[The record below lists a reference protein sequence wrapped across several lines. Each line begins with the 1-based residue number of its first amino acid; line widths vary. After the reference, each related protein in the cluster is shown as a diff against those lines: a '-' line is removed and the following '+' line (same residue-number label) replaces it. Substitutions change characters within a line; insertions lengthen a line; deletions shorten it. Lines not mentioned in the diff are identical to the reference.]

1 VSVQVHDM
9 PRALLDA
16 QQWARMREQI
26 ASAAQSPFYA
36 ERLARAGIAPGDIH
50 EPADV
55 TRIPVTRKA
64 DVCDDVAAHPPYGSR
79 LVVDSGDVVSVV
91 ETSGTSGKG
100 REVHVATADD
110 LRRIIAMESEGF
122 AWAGIRSATVVVLTI
137 PTTMTAASTWW
148 SLALNAMGANWLRVG
163 TLSSTDKLRYA
174 QRYHAE
180 VLIAT
185 PTYLTRLEHAALQM
199 GLDPRTDLPSLRSV
213 VVAGEA
219 RSPAWTAEREQVW
232 GATVYEQ
239 WGCTQGAVAWACE
252 NGMARSGVRGML
264 HFLPHL
270 EWMEVIDPQTGA
282 HVADG
287 DLGELVVTPLGV
299 SGAPL
304 IRFATGD
311 RVRFRAASTC
321 SCGRPFDGIE
331 AGSVSRYDD
340 MVKVKGV
347 NVWPSAVD
355 ALIDE
360 QAAITEH
367 RVTIAVDDRQREV
380 ITVELQFDPGTSAQ
394 QRQDLAGGL
403 RPALHSVTGLHVD
416 IIEWTG
422 DGDLADEVLHGTP
435 WKARRWRDLR
445 GA

>member
-1 VSVQVHDM
+1 
-9 PRALLDA
+9 
-16 QQWARMREQI
+16 MREQV
-26 ASAAQSPFYA
+26 AWAARSPFYA
-36 ERLARAGIAPGDIH
+36 ERFAAVGMTAADLRQ
-50 EPADV
+50 PADV
-55 TRIPVTRKA
+55 ARIPLTRKA
-64 DVCDDVAAHPPYGSR
+64 DLCDDVAAHPPYGSR
-79 LVVDSGDVVSVV
+79 LVADAREVVSVV

-122 AWAGIRSATVVVLTI
+122 AWAGIGIGTVVVLTI

-163 TLSSTDKLRYA
+163 TLSSTEKLRYA
-174 QRYHAE
+174 QRYNAE

-185 PTYLTRLEHAALQM
+185 PTYLTRLESAALQI
-199 GLDPRTDLPSLRSV
+199 GLDPNTDLPSLRSI
-213 VVAGEA
+213 VVAGEP
-219 RSPAWTAEREQVW
+219 RSAAWAAEREQVW

-252 NGMARSGVRGML
+252 NGMARNGERGML

-282 HVADG
+282 HVGDG
-287 DLGELVVTPLGV
+287 EVGELVVTPLGV
-299 SGAPL
+299 RGAPL

-311 RVRFRAASTC
+311 RVRFRAAHTC

-340 MVKVKGV
+340 MLKVKGV

-360 QAAITEH
+360 QPAITEH
-367 RVTIAVDDRQREV
+367 RVTVAVDAGRREV
-380 ITVELQFDPGTSAQ
+380 ITVELQFDPATSAS
-394 QRQDLAGGL
+394 QRVDLAARL
-403 RPALHSVTGLHVD
+403 RPGLHALIGLHVE

-422 DGDLADEVLHGTP
+422 EGDLGDEVLHGTP

-445 GA
+445 V